1 METKPNHIMY
11 RKGTNCVH
19 NQKQY
24 QGVNTPVFTSTANR
38 YIGYDEILYP
48 RNFNTE
54 NQKAIV
60 DKLCRL
66 EQGEAGMIFSS
77 GTAAISTVLFSFLKS
92 GDHALFSQEIYGGTV
107 KLIVEEFPK
116 YNIAFDFV
124 SSNDM
129 GDIGSRIKENTKVIY
144 TETPSNPL
152 LSVVDLE
159 AVAAVAKQ
167 NNILSVVDN
176 TFATPIIQNPIPLGI
191 DVVIHSGTKYL
202 GGHHDLCFG
211 AIITSQHLKDAIYQS
226 ALNFGGSLN
235 GLDCYLIERSL
246 KTLAL
251 RVEKQSASAMR
262 VAEALQ
268 ENPEVLKVYYPG
280 LENHPNHDVAARQ
293 MRGGFGGMVS
303 FELKDTPK
311 TMEFL
316 NRLQLIIPALSLGG
330 VETTICQPSRSSHAS
345 LTEQERLELGITDGL
360 LRLSVGIES
369 VEDLIRD
376 IETAIKF

>member
-1 METKPNHIMY
+1 MYSKET
-11 RKGTNCVH
+11 TSVH
-19 NQKQY
+19 NQQQY

-54 NQKAIV
+54 NQNAIV

-77 GTAAISTVLFSFLKS
+77 GTAAIATVLFSFLKA
-92 GDHALFSQEIYGGTV
+92 GDHVLFSQEIYGGTV
-107 KLIVEEFPK
+107 KLIEEEFPK

-124 SSNDM
+124 SSAEM
-129 GDIGSRIKENTKVIY
+129 GNIESMIRDKTKVIY

-159 AVAAVAKQ
+159 AVAAVAKKHHL
-167 NNILSVVDN
+167 ISVVDN
-176 TFATPIIQNPIPLGI
+176 TFATPINQNPVLLGI
-191 DVVIHSGTKYL
+191 DISIHSGTKYL

-211 AIITSQHLKDAIYQS
+211 AIVTSQKLKDVIYQS

-251 RVEKQSASAMR
+251 RVEKQNASAMKI
-262 VAEALQ
+262 AAALL
-268 ENPEVLKVYYPG
+268 ENPDVEKVYYPG
-280 LENHPNHDVAARQ
+280 LQQHPHHRIAARQ
-293 MRGGFGGMVS
+293 MKGGFGGMLS
-303 FELKDTPK
+303 FELKDVAK
-311 TMEFL
+311 TEAFL
-316 NRLQLIIPALSLGG
+316 ERLQLIIPALSLGG
-330 VETTICQPSRSSHAS
+330 VETTICQPSTSSHAN
-345 LTEQERLELGITDGL
+345 LPEKERLALGIRDSL
-360 LRLSVGIES
+360 LRLSVGIED
-369 VEDLIRD
+369 VDDLISD
-376 IETAIKF
+376 LETAMKF

>member
-1 METKPNHIMY
+1 MYSKETESV
-11 RKGTNCVH
+11 R
-19 NQKQY
+19 NQQQH
-24 QGVNTPVFTSTANR
+24 QGVNTPIYTSTANR
-38 YIGYDEILYP
+38 YKGYDEILYP

-54 NQKAIV
+54 NQLAIV

-66 EQGEAGMIFSS
+66 EQGEDGMIFSS
-77 GTAAISTVLFSFLKS
+77 GTAAISTTLFAFLKA

-116 YNIAFDFV
+116 YNIAYDFV
-124 SSNDM
+124 SSADM
-129 GDIGSRIKENTKVIY
+129 GHIETLIQENTKVIY

-159 AVAAVAKQ
+159 MVSAVARKH
-167 NNILSVVDN
+167 NILSVVDN
-176 TFATPIIQNPIPLGI
+176 TFATPFNQNPIPLGF
-191 DVVIHSGTKYL
+191 DVVVHSGTKYL

-211 AIITSQHLKDAIYQS
+211 AIITSRRLKDIIYES

-251 RVEKQSASAMR
+251 RVEKQNASAMKI
-262 VAEALQ
+262 AEVLQ
-268 ENPEVLKVYYPG
+268 EEAGVAKVYYPG
-280 LENHPNHDVAARQ
+280 LPQHPNHTIAVRQ
-293 MRGGFGGMVS
+293 MKGGFGGMLS
-303 FELKDTPK
+303 FELKDQART
-311 TMEFL
+311 EDFL

-330 VETTICQPSRSSHAS
+330 VDTTICQPSRSSHAS
-345 LTEQERLELGITDGL
+345 LPAEERLALGITDGL

-369 VEDLIRD
+369 PEDLLYDLRS
-376 IETAIKF
+376 AMKK

>member
-1 METKPNHIMY
+1 MYSKET
-11 RKGTNCVH
+11 TCVH
-19 NQKQY
+19 NQQQH
-24 QGVNTPVFTSTANR
+24 QGVNTPIFTSTANR

-77 GTAAISTVLFSFLKS
+77 GTAAIATVLFSFLKA
-92 GDHALFSQEIYGGTV
+92 GDHVLFSQEIYGGTV
-107 KLIVEEFPK
+107 KLIEEEFPK

-124 SSNDM
+124 SSA
-129 GDIGSRIKENTKVIY
+129 DIGSVESLVRENTKVIY

-159 AVAAVAKQ
+159 AVSAVARKH
-167 NNILSVVDN
+167 NLISVVDN
-176 TFATPIIQNPIPLGI
+176 TFATPINQNPILLGI
-191 DVVIHSGTKYL
+191 DIVVHSGTKYL

-211 AIITSQHLKDAIYQS
+211 AVVTSQRLQEVIYQS

-251 RVEKQSASAMR
+251 RVEKQNASAMKI
-262 VAEALQ
+262 ASALQ
-268 ENPEVLKVYYPG
+268 ENPEIATVYYPG
-280 LENHPNHDVAARQ
+280 LQQHPNHEVAARQ
-293 MRGGFGGMVS
+293 MTGGFGGMLS
-303 FELKDTPK
+303 FELQDVEK
-311 TMEFL
+311 TEAFL
-316 NRLQLIIPALSLGG
+316 DRLQLIIPALSLGG
-330 VETTICQPSRSSHAS
+330 VDTTICQPSKSSHAN
-345 LTEQERLELGITDGL
+345 LPEDERLALGIRDSL
-360 LRLSVGIES
+360 LRLSVGIED
-369 VEDLIRD
+369 VADLIKD
-376 IETAIKF
+376 IETAMKS

>member
-1 METKPNHIMY
+1 MAKTYSNMYSKETDS
-11 RKGTNCVH
+11 VH
-19 NQKQY
+19 NLNHS
-24 QGVNTPVFTSTANR
+24 QGVNTPVYTSTANR

-66 EQGEAGMIFSS
+66 EYAEAGMVFSS
-77 GTAAISTVLFSFLKS
+77 GTAAIATVLFSFLKA

-116 YNIAFDFV
+116 YNIAFDFI
-124 SSNDM
+124 SSA
-129 GDIGSRIKENTKVIY
+129 DIGSLESRVRENTKIIY

-152 LSVVDLE
+152 LSIVDLE
-159 AVAAVAKQ
+159 AIGAIGRKR
-167 NNILSVVDN
+167 NILTIVDN
-176 TFATPIIQNPIPLGI
+176 TFATAILQNPILLGLDI
-191 DVVIHSGTKYL
+191 VVHSGTKYL

-211 AIITSQHLKDAIYQS
+211 AVVTSKELKDVIYQS

-251 RVEKQSASAMR
+251 RVEKQSTNAMSM
-262 VAEALQ
+262 AEALQ
-268 ENPEVLKVYYPG
+268 NNSGISRVYYPG
-280 LENHPNHDVAARQ
+280 LKSHPNHDVAARQ
-293 MRGGFGGMVS
+293 MKEGFGGMLS
-303 FELKDTPK
+303 FELKDTAR
-311 TMEFL
+311 TEEFL

-330 VETTICQPSRSSHAS
+330 VDSTICQPSTSSHAS
-345 LTEQERLELGITDGL
+345 LSEKERQELGITDRL
-360 LRLSVGIES
+360 LRLSVGIEN
-369 VEDLIRD
+369 VDDLIRD
-376 IETAIKF
+376 IKAALKK

>member
-1 METKPNHIMY
+1 MQNVRIMY
-11 RKGTNCVH
+11 KKETESVH
-19 NQKQY
+19 NHSKD

-66 EQGEAGMIFSS
+66 ENGEAGMIFSS
-77 GTAAISTVLFSFLKS
+77 GTAAISTVLFSFLKA

-116 YNIAFDFV
+116 YNISFDFV
-124 SSNDM
+124 SNAE
-129 GDIGSRIKENTKVIY
+129 IGNIASMIRKNTKVIY

-159 AVAAVAKQ
+159 
-167 NNILSVVDN
+167 NIGAIAREHNLLSIVDN
-176 TFATPIIQNPIPLGI
+176 TFATPINQNPIALGI
-191 DVVIHSGTKYL
+191 DIVIHSGTKYL

-211 AIITSQHLKDAIYQS
+211 AIVTSHKLKDIIYQS

-251 RVEKQSASAMR
+251 RVIKQNSNAMEI
-262 VAEALQ
+262 ATMLQ
-268 ENPEVLKVYYPG
+268 ENSEISKVYYPG
-280 LENHPNHDVAARQ
+280 LMNHPNHEIAAKQ
-293 MRGGFGGMVS
+293 MKGGFGGMLS
-303 FELKDTPK
+303 FELKDASK
-311 TMEFL
+311 TEIFL

-330 VETTICQPSRSSHAS
+330 VETTICQPSKSSHANLS
-345 LTEQERLELGITDGL
+345 ESERSEQGITDSL
-360 LRLSVGIES
+360 LRLSVGIEN
-369 VEDLIRD
+369 VEDLIKD
-376 IETAIKF
+376 IGIGIKF